1 MLGVLLLFIVV
12 RAALAIW
19 TWGVRQAFPDTFPGD
34 VTDLY
39 KGVLLETNPW
49 LEPWQRWDT
58 PQYQAIAGRGYAAF
72 ETALFTPPLYPF
84 LMRIAGPFFGG
95 DTLAFG
101 LFISGLAALLGLVGL
116 YQMARFEF
124 GNDQDALRAALFFAV
139 FPTAVFLYAAYSES
153 LFLAA
158 GILCLYFTRREN
170 WILTGLF
177 GALAALTRMPGSLLV
192 FVLAY
197 AAWKAWRQGDRR
209 CWIAVT
215 LTGLGAVVYPAY
227 VWFGLHCP
235 PTDILS
241 ALNAPGGILTFPGL
255 NLVERRAAS
264 SPGNS
269 LRRMSSNWDFRWSY
283 RTHHFHLEKTPP
295 HLRGLCCHPYGILPD
310 AHRLAPA
317 AGQYGALPAGNL
329 PGLPPPGYLGPQRL
343 GPPTHLIPL
352 LARTALFLRPVR
364 HLGLGGVKQ
373 HKAKDKKQ
381 KGLAREN
388 RPGLNASQRNLPF
401 DPHLVQIIGAELRAN
416 QTDAGNGNNNESA
429 HDSKYD
435 HGDLLSNS
443 TLINAIQTISFHTF
457 TKL

>member
-1 MLGVLLLFIVV
+1 MTSEAARFGSLYLNMTHPAGRFRSLFQPGSALRGMLGVLLLFIVV

-19 TWGVRQAFPDTFPGD
+19 TWGVRQAFPDTFPGN

-58 PQYQAIAGRGYAAF
+58 LQYQAIAGRGYAAF

-95 DTLAFG
+95 DTLASG

-215 LTGLGAVVYPAY
+215 LTGLGAVAYPAY
-227 VWFGLHCP
+227 VWLGLHRP
-235 PTDILS
+235 PTDILA
-241 ALNAPGGILTFPGL
+241 ALNARGGMLTFPGL
-255 NLVERRAAS
+255 NLVEAARRIFSGQLVAENVIELGFSLVFIVLTIFIWKRLPRIYGVYAITLMVFFLTRIG
-264 SPGNS
+264 SPQPLVS
-269 LRRMSSNWDFRWSY
+269 MARY
-283 RTHHFHLEKTPP
+283 VLEIFPAF
-295 HLRGLCCHPYGILPD
+295 LLLAIWGRN
-310 AHRLAPA
+310 AWVHRLI
-317 AGQYGALPAGNL
+317 L
-329 PGLPPPGYLGPQRL
+329 YLSW
-343 GPPTHLIPL
+343 
-352 LARTALFLRPVR
+352 
-364 HLGLGGVKQ
+364 LGL
-373 HKAKDKKQ
+373 
-381 KGLAREN
+381 LY
-388 RPGLNASQRNLPF
+388 F
-401 DPHLVQIIGAELRAN
+401 
-416 QTDAGNGNNNESA
+416 SA
-429 HDSKYD
+429 QF
-435 HGDLLSNS
+435 
-443 TLINAIQTISFHTF
+443 AIWGWVG
-457 TKL
+457 